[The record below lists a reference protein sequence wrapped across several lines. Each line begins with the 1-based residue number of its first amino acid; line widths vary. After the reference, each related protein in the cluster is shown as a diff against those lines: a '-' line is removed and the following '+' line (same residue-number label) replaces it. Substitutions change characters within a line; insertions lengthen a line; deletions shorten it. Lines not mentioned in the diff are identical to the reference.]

1 MNKQLK
7 YISMVLCV
15 IMVSSLSAAGS
26 NNNRNNLA
34 EQMKDSI
41 VYLAIS
47 SHGYS
52 QIEPW
57 KQRGLSEGWACACAI
72 SEYEVIT
79 IAEKVAN
86 HAFLRALRYGQNEF
100 IGAELKV
107 IDYQTNLCLIQL
119 DPNQL
124 KEPLKPLTFTEDYPK
139 GDNVDCYWL
148 SSNNRLFNGRG
159 YLDRARV
166 QRAPASYGKYLRL
179 IVSDTTQ
186 RTDSGEVYC
195 TDSTP
200 IGIAS
205 LSLDNESGLIPGE
218 TINRFLKAVADNN
231 YEGFGNVGFAI
242 SELLDPAMRSFLK
255 MPESLTNGVYV
266 ADAYNLGTGH
276 DILQKA
282 DVILKIDGNSID
294 SYGRFEHPKY
304 EDISFDHLITG
315 KNVGQKIVFE
325 VWRDGQKIE
334 IETNVKNFKASE
346 MLVPYYE
353 YDRQPEFIVISGFVF
368 QKLTREY
375 LSEFGRDIAG
385 DSPSNLYYYFRD
397 LAFKP
402 TEERRDIVVLSYVLP
417 SQFNLGYAGVGQ
429 SVVSKFNG
437 MEISSIKDIL
447 TAQKLNPESKFDV
460 IEFELEDPVVVI
472 SREQI
477 SVANAFVTQNYGV
490 SKISNIDP

>member
-1 MNKQLK
+1 MMK
-7 YISMVLCV
+7 YISIVLSV
-15 IMVSSLSAAGS
+15 ILVCSLSAAES
-26 NNNRNNLA
+26 VNDRNNLS

-41 VYLAIS
+41 VYLGIS

-57 KQRGLSEGWACACAI
+57 KQKNISEDWACACAI

-79 IAEKVAN
+79 IADKVIN
-86 HAFLRALRYGQNEF
+86 LAFLRALRYGQNEF
-100 IGAELKV
+100 INAQLKV
-107 IDYQTNLCLIQL
+107 VDYQANLCLIQL

-124 KEPLKPLTFTEDYPK
+124 AQPLKPLKFTEEYPK
-139 GDNVDCYWL
+139 GENTDCYWL

-186 RTDSGEVYC
+186 GTDSGEVYC
-195 TDSTP
+195 IDSTP
-200 IGIAS
+200 IGIAC
-205 LSLDNESGLIPGE
+205 LSLENESALIPGE

-266 ADAYNLGTGH
+266 ADVYNLGTGH
-276 DILQKA
+276 ETLQKA
-282 DVILKIDGNSID
+282 DVILKIDGNNID

-304 EDISFDHLITG
+304 EEISFDHLITG
-315 KNVGQKIVFE
+315 KNVGQNIDLQ
-325 VWRDGQKIE
+325 VWRDGQKTE
-334 IETNVKNFKASE
+334 IQTDIKNFKASE

-375 LSEFGRDIAG
+375 LAEFGRDIAG
-385 DSPSNLYYYFRD
+385 DSPSHLYHYYRD

-402 TEERRDIVVLSYVLP
+402 DEQRRDIVVLSYVLP

-447 TAQKLNPESKFDV
+447 TAQKLNSESNFDV
-460 IEFELEDPVVVI
+460 IEFELDEPVVVI

-477 SVANAFVTQNYGV
+477 PVANAFVTQNYGV
-490 SKISNIDP
+490 SKLSNIDQ

>member
-1 MNKQLK
+1 MNKQMK
-7 YISMVLCV
+7 HISILLVFIFSL
-15 IMVSSLSAAGS
+15 SLSAAEPH
-26 NNNRNNLA
+26 NRNALA

-41 VYLAIS
+41 VYIAIS

-57 KQRGLSEGWACACAI
+57 KQRGLSEDWACACAI
-72 SEYEVIT
+72 SENEVIT
-79 IAEKVAN
+79 IADKAAN
-86 HAFLRALRYGQNEF
+86 HAFLRAIRYGQNEF

-124 KEPLKPLTFTEDYPK
+124 KEPLKPLSFTEDYPK
-139 GDNVDCYWL
+139 GDNVDCCWL

-166 QRAPASYGKYLRL
+166 QRAPTSYGKYLRL

-186 RTDSGEVYC
+186 RTDAGEVYFI
-195 TDSTP
+195 DSIP
-200 IGIAS
+200 IGIAC
-205 LSLDNESGLIPGE
+205 LSIDNESGLIPGE
-218 TINRFLKAVADNN
+218 TINRFLRAVSDNN
-231 YEGFGNVGFAI
+231 YEGFGNVGFAT

-266 ADAYNLGTGH
+266 ADVYNIGTGH
-276 DILQKA
+276 DILQKE
-282 DVILKIDGNSID
+282 DVILRIDGNSID
-294 SYGRFEHPKY
+294 SYGRFEHSKY
-304 EDISFDHLITG
+304 EEISFDHLITG
-315 KNVGQKIVFE
+315 KNVGQNIAFE
-325 VWRDGQKIE
+325 VWRDGQKTELQTE
-334 IETNVKNFKASE
+334 IKNFKASD
-346 MLVPYYE
+346 MLVPYHE
-353 YDRQPEFIVISGFVF
+353 FDRQPEFVVISGFVF

-375 LSEFGRDIAG
+375 LAEFGRDIAG
-385 DSPSNLYYYFRD
+385 ESPSHLYHYYRD

-402 TEERRDIVVLSYVLP
+402 TEERHNIVVLSYVLP

-437 MEISSIKDIL
+437 MKISSIKDVL
-447 TAQKLNPESKFDV
+447 TAQKLNPNSKFDV

-472 SREQI
+472 SRSQI
-477 SVANAFVTQNYGV
+477 PIANSFATQNYGV
-490 SKISNIDP
+490 SKLSNIDP

>member
-1 MNKQLK
+1 
-7 YISMVLCV
+7 
-15 IMVSSLSAAGS
+15 LS
-26 NNNRNNLA
+26 
-34 EQMKDSI
+34 
-41 VYLAIS
+41 IS

-57 KQRGLSEGWACACAI
+57 KQRGLSEDWACACAI

-79 IAEKVAN
+79 IAEKAAN
-86 HAFLRALRYGQNEF
+86 LAFLRALRYGQNEF

-107 IDYQTNLCLIQL
+107 TDYQTNLCLIQL

-124 KEPLKPLTFTEDYPK
+124 KEPLKPLKFTEDYLK

-166 QRAPASYGKYLRL
+166 QRAPTSYGKYLRL
-179 IVSDTTQ
+179 IVADTTQ

-195 TDSTP
+195 IDSIP

-242 SELLDPAMRSFLK
+242 SELLDPAMRSYLK

-266 ADAYNLGTGH
+266 ADVYNLGTGH
-276 DILQKA
+276 DTLKKG
-282 DVILKIDGNSID
+282 DVILKIDGNSLD
-294 SYGRFEHPKY
+294 PYGRFEHPKY
-304 EDISFDHLITG
+304 EQISFDHLITG
-315 KNVGQKIVFE
+315 KNVGQNIVFE
-325 VWRDGQKIE
+325 VWREGQKTE
-334 IETNVKNFKASE
+334 IQTDIKNFKASE
-346 MLVPYYE
+346 MLVPYHE
-353 YDRQPEFIVISGFVF
+353 FDRQPEYVVISGFVF

-375 LSEFGRDIAG
+375 LAEFGRDMAG
-385 DSPSNLYYYFRD
+385 NSPSHLYYYYRD

-429 SVVSKFNG
+429 SVVSRFNG
-437 MEISSIKDIL
+437 MEIRSIKDII
-447 TAQKLNPESKFDV
+447 TAQKLNPESKYDV
-460 IEFELEDPVVVI
+460 IEFELDDPVVVI
-472 SREQI
+472 AREQI
-477 SVANAFVTQNYGV
+477 TTANIFVSQNYGV
-490 SKISNIDP
+490 SKLSNLDP